1 MYLAAD
7 DTDSEEDA
15 YNQYKQWSEK
25 QPARHSKPVTDEAG
39 QTESEPI
46 DVNIDTSTSD
56 VKTQGAGTYRGG
68 KY

>member
-7 DTDSEEDA
+7 NTDSGEDA

-25 QPARHSKPVTDEAG
+25 QPARHSKPVTDETA

-46 DVNIDTSTSD
+46 DVIIDTSASD
-56 VKTQGAGTYRGG
+56 VKNQATGMY
-68 KY
+68 